1 MLEPKEITKKTAET
15 VTIHIIIRE
24 RVTFK
29 VNSSSEE
36 RSVRTAVAYKTEE
49 PIIEVDYS

>member
-1 MLEPKEITKKTAET
+1 LLEPKEEIKKRAKT

-24 RVTFK
+24 RITFNLK
-29 VNSSSEE
+29 SSTEE

-49 PIIEVDYS
+49 PIIEVNYS

>member
-1 MLEPKEITKKTAET
+1 LLEPKELTKKTAET

-29 VNSSSEE
+29 VKSSSEE
-36 RSVRTAVAYKTEE
+36 RSLRTAVAYKTEE
-49 PIIEVDYS
+49 PIIKVDYS